1 MKEENLD
8 YRGLFRFKHF
18 GEIALNFNLD
28 AIPSFRSKIRKLGI
42 SVIINQLIQFLNSK
56 LSHFV
61 SIHRVDSRLFNF
73 SC

>member
-28 AIPSFRSKIRKLGI
+28 AIPSNRFVRKLERDLCYYK
-42 SVIINQLIQFLNSK
+42 SINSILK
-56 LSHFV
+56 LEAFTFRIDPPRGF
-61 SIHRVDSRLFNF
+61 SIV
-73 SC
+73 

>member
-28 AIPSFRSKIRKLGI
+28 AIPSNRFVRKLE
-42 SVIINQLIQFLNSK
+42 N
-56 LSHFV
+56 
-61 SIHRVDSRLFNF
+61 
-73 SC
+73 